1 MERILKIVID
11 LLKGATYDLETKFTQ
26 ADSQSHY
33 LQIDFSDTSLN
44 FSGVSMKVNFIRS
57 DGVAVTTS
65 KASVTSSNKVQI
77 PTNALAKFGEL
88 GIEIILIKGDSIL
101 TVNKLIRVTVIK
113 TLAGE
118 GIDLEIGDSFLNEI
132 NQLTVNL
139 SKVLTGEGDKQ
150 IERVRATGNEV
161 VKQVESILG
170 NNPEG
175 GNAAAVGGLSR
186 AGIETLIDN
195 VVGKV
200 EDGKFPLTSA
210 EVGKVYEAVNG
221 KKYKCIT
228 AYSGSSLSTPNANFI
243 EMSLNNHADR
253 LDNLK
258 EYQYYLKIELSN
270 GPNEKEKGNVCIIP
284 FYSYSSSNE
293 KSINSAITIMFR
305 QHFHYGNYT
314 GIFGVA
320 LAPYLRYKNDSKKSE
335 SYGPKPSLMYSSRF
349 SETIGK
355 FGIKILI
362 GEESH
367 KPEIHVAWKGDST
380 FFRTT
385 FSCNDRITFEEP
397 RYETQDI
404 NDDESF
410 VWM

>member
-11 LLKGATYDLETKFTQ
+11 LLRGATYDYETKFTQ

-33 LQIDFSDTSLN
+33 LQIDFKDTEID

-221 KKYKCIT
+221 KKYKCIK

-253 LDNLK
+253 LDNLFISSNVVIPQWSKKGTIITK
-258 EYQYYLKIELSN
+258 ELKIPENYSIADCLVVCRIDTSN
-270 GPNEKEKGNVCIIP
+270 LENNSTYPLESSTIS
-284 FYSYSSSNE
+284 YSYTTN
-293 KSINSAITIMFR
+293 
-305 QHFHYGNYT
+305 G
-314 GIFGVA
+314 
-320 LAPYLRYKNDSKKSE
+320 L
-335 SYGPKPSLMYSSRF
+335 
-349 SETIGK
+349 
-355 FGIKILI
+355 IKVSPT
-362 GEESH
+362 E
-367 KPEIHVAWKGDST
+367 
-380 FFRTT
+380 
-385 FSCNDRITFEEP
+385 
-397 RYETQDI
+397 DI
-404 NDDESF
+404 NENSRRAHIF
-410 VWM
+410 AVLRKK

>member
-11 LLKGATYDLETKFTQ
+11 LLRGATYDYEIKFTQ

-33 LQIDFSDTSLN
+33 LQIDFSDTSLK

-221 KKYKCIT
+221 KKYKCIK

-253 LDNLK
+253 LDNLS
-258 EYQYYLKIELSN
+258 EIYLSISDNDTNNSIL
-270 GPNEKEKGNVCIIP
+270 EK
-284 FYSYSSSNE
+284 
-293 KSINSAITIMFR
+293 INSELTKGFFSLVVIFKNTTKNFNILLKKTNLNKIKGIQIIFQKWNSSGEVTIS
-305 QHFHYGNYT
+305 NLASDNLT
-314 GIFGVA
+314 SGIGDDFNGASYKGTMVGATLTVKTSSGGV
-320 LAPYLRYKNDSKKSE
+320 YLIQSAHLFNKS
-335 SYGPKPSLMYSSRF
+335 
-349 SETIGK
+349 
-355 FGIKILI
+355 
-362 GEESH
+362 
-367 KPEIHVAWKGDST
+367 
-380 FFRTT
+380 
-385 FSCNDRITFEEP
+385 
-397 RYETQDI
+397 
-404 NDDESF
+404 
-410 VWM
+410 

>member
-11 LLKGATYDLETKFTQ
+11 LLRGATYDLETKFTQ

-33 LQIDFSDTSLN
+33 LQIDFRDTSLN

-88 GIEIILIKGDSIL
+88 GIEIILIKGNSIL

-221 KKYKCIT
+221 KKYKCIK

-253 LDNLK
+253 LDNLS
-258 EYQYYLKIELSN
+258 EIYLSISDNDTNDSIL
-270 GPNEKEKGNVCIIP
+270 EK
-284 FYSYSSSNE
+284 
-293 KSINSAITIMFR
+293 INSELTKGFFSLVVIFKNTTKNFNILLKKTNLNKIKGIQIIFQKWNSSGEVTIS
-305 QHFHYGNYT
+305 NLASDNLT
-314 GIFGVA
+314 SGIGDEFNGASYKGTMVGATLTVKTSSGGV
-320 LAPYLRYKNDSKKSE
+320 YLIQSAHLFNKS
-335 SYGPKPSLMYSSRF
+335 
-349 SETIGK
+349 
-355 FGIKILI
+355 
-362 GEESH
+362 
-367 KPEIHVAWKGDST
+367 
-380 FFRTT
+380 
-385 FSCNDRITFEEP
+385 
-397 RYETQDI
+397 
-404 NDDESF
+404 
-410 VWM
+410 

>member
-11 LLKGATYDLETKFTQ
+11 LLRGATYDYETKFTQ

-88 GIEIILIKGDSIL
+88 GIEIILIKGNSIL

-221 KKYKCIT
+221 KKYKCIK

-253 LDNLK
+253 LDNL
-258 EYQYYLKIELSN
+258 
-270 GPNEKEKGNVCIIP
+270 
-284 FYSYSSSNE
+284 
-293 KSINSAITIMFR
+293 
-305 QHFHYGNYT
+305 
-314 GIFGVA
+314 FGVIQFDGGEN
-320 LAPYLRYKNDSKKSE
+320 LGKIIGYKLIQDDFKKLSFIFSYDSSKANQYGEVTINIPNIFSNTNITGSICANDISSFVLDSVLQSE
-335 SYGPKPSLMYSSRF
+335 IKVISNTR
-349 SETIGK
+349 
-355 FGIKILI
+355 IKIKITYQTKDGTIVKFTKPCKCLI
-362 GEESH
+362 
-367 KPEIHVAWKGDST
+367 EILEIKAL
-380 FFRTT
+380 
-385 FSCNDRITFEEP
+385 
-397 RYETQDI
+397 
-404 NDDESF
+404 
-410 VWM
+410 

>member
-11 LLKGATYDLETKFTQ
+11 LLRGATYDYETKFTQ

-33 LQIDFSDTSLN
+33 LQIDFKDTEID

-57 DGVAVTTS
+57 DGIAVTTS

-88 GIEIILIKGDSIL
+88 GIEIILIKGNSIL

-118 GIDLEIGDSFLNEI
+118 GTDLEIGDSFLNEI

-221 KKYKCIT
+221 KKYKCIK

-253 LDNLK
+253 LDNLGNPLPKFYKFTLTK
-258 EYQYYLKIELSN
+258 EPLY
-270 GPNEKEKGNVCIIP
+270 
-284 FYSYSSSNE
+284 
-293 KSINSAITIMFR
+293 
-305 QHFHYGNYT
+305 
-314 GIFGVA
+314 
-320 LAPYLRYKNDSKKSE
+320 
-335 SYGPKPSLMYSSRF
+335 
-349 SETIGK
+349 IGK
-355 FGIKILI
+355 GLFLVYRFHNGFYVQSKLYLMSISNFTGDVDKFVQPISLDSLTQNNAYSLEYNPKTAQVKISSLAKDNRADYIFMKLI
-362 GEESH
+362 
-367 KPEIHVAWKGDST
+367 
-380 FFRTT
+380 
-385 FSCNDRITFEEP
+385 
-397 RYETQDI
+397 
-404 NDDESF
+404 
-410 VWM
+410 

>member
-11 LLKGATYDLETKFTQ
+11 LLRGATYDYETKFTQ

-33 LQIDFSDTSLN
+33 LQIDFKDTEID

-118 GIDLEIGDSFLNEI
+118 GTDLEIGDSFLNEI

-221 KKYKCIT
+221 KKYKCIK

-253 LDNLK
+253 LDNLFDN
-258 EYQYYLKIELSN
+258 YTVYNLNSTDHASL
-270 GPNEKEKGNVCIIP
+270 
-284 FYSYSSSNE
+284 E
-293 KSINSAITIMFR
+293 KSVILSEIHRCNNLVMIFGMIRINNNSPIVDVEVPELLRPKSTITFVTNSVKSMLDKNGSTHTCRLQTDGRIVAL
-305 QHFHYGNYT
+305 GNSHQDN
-314 GIFGVA
+314 GIFFI
-320 LAPYLRYKNDSKKSE
+320 
-335 SYGPKPSLMYSSRF
+335 SYG
-349 SETIGK
+349 I
-355 FGIKILI
+355 
-362 GEESH
+362 
-367 KPEIHVAWKGDST
+367 
-380 FFRTT
+380 
-385 FSCNDRITFEEP
+385 
-397 RYETQDI
+397 
-404 NDDESF
+404 
-410 VWM
+410 

>member
-11 LLKGATYDLETKFTQ
+11 LLRGATYDYETKFTQ

-33 LQIDFSDTSLN
+33 LQIDFKDTEID

-221 KKYKCIT
+221 KKYKCIK

-253 LDNLK
+253 LDNLSGIE
-258 EYQYYLKIELSN
+258 EYNYLYVNRANNYPQNI
-270 GPNEKEKGNVCIIP
+270 GD
-284 FYSYSSSNE
+284 
-293 KSINSAITIMFR
+293 TI
-305 QHFHYGNYT
+305 
-314 GIFGVA
+314 V
-320 LAPYLRYKNDSKKSE
+320 LSE
-335 SYGPKPSLMYSSRF
+335 SYSKYHFINIEVVNSGIFREYLIPTQELTQIENLNYKYNINGFILKPSKDGTTLSIVDIPKDGYKKLN
-349 SETIGK
+349 IIA
-355 FGIKILI
+355 GILK
-362 GEESH
+362 
-367 KPEIHVAWKGDST
+367 K
-380 FFRTT
+380 
-385 FSCNDRITFEEP
+385 
-397 RYETQDI
+397 
-404 NDDESF
+404 
-410 VWM
+410 

>member
-1 MERILKIVID
+1 MERILKITID
-11 LLKGATYDLETKFTQ
+11 LLRGATYDYETKFTQ

-88 GIEIILIKGDSIL
+88 GIEIILIKGNSIL

-221 KKYKCIT
+221 KKYKCIK
-228 AYSGSSLSTPNANFI
+228 AYSGSSLRTPNANFI

-253 LDNLK
+253 LDNLS
-258 EYQYYLKIELSN
+258 EIYLSISDNDTNDSIL
-270 GPNEKEKGNVCIIP
+270 EK
-284 FYSYSSSNE
+284 
-293 KSINSAITIMFR
+293 INSELTKGFFSLVVIFKNTTKNFNILLKKTNLNKIKGIQIIFQKWNSSGEVTIS
-305 QHFHYGNYT
+305 NLASDNLT
-314 GIFGVA
+314 SGIGDDFNGASYKGTMVGATLTVKTSSGGV
-320 LAPYLRYKNDSKKSE
+320 YLIQSAHLFNKS
-335 SYGPKPSLMYSSRF
+335 
-349 SETIGK
+349 
-355 FGIKILI
+355 
-362 GEESH
+362 
-367 KPEIHVAWKGDST
+367 
-380 FFRTT
+380 
-385 FSCNDRITFEEP
+385 
-397 RYETQDI
+397 
-404 NDDESF
+404 
-410 VWM
+410 

>member
-88 GIEIILIKGDSIL
+88 RIEIILIKGDSIL

-221 KKYKCIT
+221 KKYKCIK

-253 LDNLK
+253 LDNLSK
-258 EYQYYLKIELSN
+258 TYKIINISKDLVIGKNIIQLSDFGINYDDISSYKIGITLSKDGAIYWAPEYHYKDRYYEHGFCHFFSSDTNGWATSTNRTADSYIGFNYQTITIIIPKNISAILYLK
-270 GPNEKEKGNVCIIP
+270 
-284 FYSYSSSNE
+284 
-293 KSINSAITIMFR
+293 
-305 QHFHYGNYT
+305 
-314 GIFGVA
+314 
-320 LAPYLRYKNDSKKSE
+320 YL
-335 SYGPKPSLMYSSRF
+335 
-349 SETIGK
+349 
-355 FGIKILI
+355 
-362 GEESH
+362 
-367 KPEIHVAWKGDST
+367 
-380 FFRTT
+380 
-385 FSCNDRITFEEP
+385 
-397 RYETQDI
+397 
-404 NDDESF
+404 
-410 VWM
+410 

>member
-11 LLKGATYDLETKFTQ
+11 LLRGATYDLETKFTQ

-33 LQIDFSDTSLN
+33 LQIDFRDTSLN

-88 GIEIILIKGDSIL
+88 GIEIILIKGNSIL

-200 EDGKFPLTSA
+200 EDGKFPLTST

-221 KKYKCIT
+221 KKYKCIK

-253 LDNLK
+253 LDNLITFTK
-258 EYQYYLKIELSN
+258 DNNKNCLKYSN
-270 GPNEKEKGNVCIIP
+270 GLMIQYGQITDYTSEMGSILIIP
-284 FYSYSSSNE
+284 FLEPFKSTAFWAASALNAAKAYPSRILDC
-293 KSINSAITIMFR
+293 KSIEISFNGGSSYISWLV
-305 QHFHYGNYT
+305 
-314 GIFGVA
+314 FG
-320 LAPYLRYKNDSKKSE
+320 
-335 SYGPKPSLMYSSRF
+335 
-349 SETIGK
+349 T
-355 FGIKILI
+355 
-362 GEESH
+362 
-367 KPEIHVAWKGDST
+367 WK
-380 FFRTT
+380 
-385 FSCNDRITFEEP
+385 
-397 RYETQDI
+397 
-404 NDDESF
+404 
-410 VWM
+410 

>member
-139 SKVLTGEGDKQ
+139 SKILTGEGDKQ

-210 EVGKVYEAVNG
+210 EVGRVYEAVNG

-253 LDNLK
+253 LDNLITFTK
-258 EYQYYLKIELSN
+258 DNNKNCLKYSN
-270 GPNEKEKGNVCIIP
+270 GLMIQYGQITDYTPEMGSILTIP
-284 FYSYSSSNE
+284 FLEPFKSTAFWAASALNAAKAYPSRILEY
-293 KSINSAITIMFR
+293 KSIEISFNGGSSYISWLV
-305 QHFHYGNYT
+305 
-314 GIFGVA
+314 FG
-320 LAPYLRYKNDSKKSE
+320 
-335 SYGPKPSLMYSSRF
+335 
-349 SETIGK
+349 T
-355 FGIKILI
+355 
-362 GEESH
+362 
-367 KPEIHVAWKGDST
+367 WK
-380 FFRTT
+380 
-385 FSCNDRITFEEP
+385 
-397 RYETQDI
+397 
-404 NDDESF
+404 
-410 VWM
+410 

>member
-11 LLKGATYDLETKFTQ
+11 LLRGATYDYETKFTQ

-33 LQIDFSDTSLN
+33 LQIDFKDTEID

-88 GIEIILIKGDSIL
+88 GIEIILIKGNSIL

-195 VVGKV
+195 IVGKV

-221 KKYKCIT
+221 KKYKCIK

-253 LDNLK
+253 LDNLITFTK
-258 EYQYYLKIELSN
+258 DNNKNCLKYSN
-270 GPNEKEKGNVCIIP
+270 GLMIQYGQITDYTPEMGSILTIP
-284 FYSYSSSNE
+284 FLEPFKSTAFWAASALNAAKAYPSRILEY
-293 KSINSAITIMFR
+293 KSIEISFNGGSSYISWLV
-305 QHFHYGNYT
+305 
-314 GIFGVA
+314 FG
-320 LAPYLRYKNDSKKSE
+320 
-335 SYGPKPSLMYSSRF
+335 
-349 SETIGK
+349 T
-355 FGIKILI
+355 
-362 GEESH
+362 
-367 KPEIHVAWKGDST
+367 WK
-380 FFRTT
+380 
-385 FSCNDRITFEEP
+385 
-397 RYETQDI
+397 
-404 NDDESF
+404 
-410 VWM
+410 

>member
-11 LLKGATYDLETKFTQ
+11 LLRGATYDYETKFTQ

-221 KKYKCIT
+221 KKYKCIK

-253 LDNLK
+253 LDNL
-258 EYQYYLKIELSN
+258 
-270 GPNEKEKGNVCIIP
+270 
-284 FYSYSSSNE
+284 
-293 KSINSAITIMFR
+293 
-305 QHFHYGNYT
+305 
-314 GIFGVA
+314 FGVIQFDGGEN
-320 LAPYLRYKNDSKKSE
+320 LGKIIGYKLIQDDFKKLSFIFSYDSSKANQYGEVTINIPNIFSNTNITGSICANDISSFVLDSVLQSE
-335 SYGPKPSLMYSSRF
+335 IKVISNTR
-349 SETIGK
+349 
-355 FGIKILI
+355 IKIKITYQTKDGTIVKFTKPCKCLI
-362 GEESH
+362 
-367 KPEIHVAWKGDST
+367 EILEIKAL
-380 FFRTT
+380 
-385 FSCNDRITFEEP
+385 
-397 RYETQDI
+397 
-404 NDDESF
+404 
-410 VWM
+410 

>member
-210 EVGKVYEAVNG
+210 EVGRVYEAVNG

-253 LDNLK
+253 LDNLQEK
-258 EYQYYLKIELSN
+258 QAFYKDTEYGSFSMRKFGNICYLHVVIASNKFTTPISSTTKIDISLPEEFIPKNGNEYFTIITPKNNKHMLYKISN
-270 GPNEKEKGNVCIIP
+270 VGEIEIIP
-284 FYSYSSSNE
+284 ISISGTNVSSSD
-293 KSINSAITIMFR
+293 FV
-305 QHFHYGNYT
+305 GT
-314 GIFGVA
+314 GVYYRIV
-320 LAPYLRYKNDSKKSE
+320 YE
-335 SYGPKPSLMYSSRF
+335 
-349 SETIGK
+349 GK
-355 FGIKILI
+355 
-362 GEESH
+362 
-367 KPEIHVAWKGDST
+367 
-380 FFRTT
+380 
-385 FSCNDRITFEEP
+385 
-397 RYETQDI
+397 
-404 NDDESF
+404 
-410 VWM
+410 

>member
-11 LLKGATYDLETKFTQ
+11 LLRGATYDYETKFTQ

-33 LQIDFSDTSLN
+33 LQIDFKDTEID

-88 GIEIILIKGDSIL
+88 GIEIILIKGNSIL

-221 KKYKCIT
+221 KKYKCIK

-253 LDNLK
+253 LDNLIK
-258 EYQYYLKIELSN
+258 YITFDTGNTTYDVIESKIAEYINLGISDIRIVLLGMADISLSAFRFNPNRRSNIRILILKW
-270 GPNEKEKGNVCIIP
+270 
-284 FYSYSSSNE
+284 
-293 KSINSAITIMFR
+293 NSQGIITI
-305 QHFHYGNYT
+305 NNIEAD
-314 GIFGVA
+314 GISA
-320 LAPYLRYKNDSKKSE
+320 DSE
-335 SYGPKPSLMYSSRF
+335 S
-349 SETIGK
+349 IGTS
-355 FGIKILI
+355 FKI
-362 GEESH
+362 
-367 KPEIHVAWKGDST
+367 ST
-380 FFRTT
+380 FGRSIDLFYANARPYIIGGYGYTKA
-385 FSCNDRITFEEP
+385 
-397 RYETQDI
+397 
-404 NDDESF
+404 
-410 VWM
+410 

>member
-11 LLKGATYDLETKFTQ
+11 LLRGATYDYETKFTQ

-33 LQIDFSDTSLN
+33 LQIDFSDTSLK

-221 KKYKCIT
+221 KKYKCIK

-253 LDNLK
+253 LDNLS
-258 EYQYYLKIELSN
+258 EIYLSISDNDTNNSIL
-270 GPNEKEKGNVCIIP
+270 EK
-284 FYSYSSSNE
+284 
-293 KSINSAITIMFR
+293 INSELTKGFFSLVVIFKNTTKNFNILLKKTNLNKIKGIQIIFQKWNSSGEVTIS
-305 QHFHYGNYT
+305 NLASDNLT
-314 GIFGVA
+314 SGIGDDFNGASYKGTMVGATLTVKTSSGGV
-320 LAPYLRYKNDSKKSE
+320 YLIQSAHLFNKS
-335 SYGPKPSLMYSSRF
+335 
-349 SETIGK
+349 
-355 FGIKILI
+355 
-362 GEESH
+362 
-367 KPEIHVAWKGDST
+367 
-380 FFRTT
+380 
-385 FSCNDRITFEEP
+385 
-397 RYETQDI
+397 
-404 NDDESF
+404 
-410 VWM
+410 

>member
-1 MERILKIVID
+1 
-11 LLKGATYDLETKFTQ
+11 
-26 ADSQSHY
+26 
-33 LQIDFSDTSLN
+33 
-44 FSGVSMKVNFIRS
+44 MKVNFIRS

-150 IERVRATGNEV
+150 IERVRVTGNEV

-221 KKYKCIT
+221 KKYKCIK

-253 LDNLK
+253 LDNLS
-258 EYQYYLKIELSN
+258 EIYLSISDNDTNDSIL
-270 GPNEKEKGNVCIIP
+270 EK
-284 FYSYSSSNE
+284 
-293 KSINSAITIMFR
+293 INSELTKGFFSLVVIFKNTTKNFNILLKKTNLNKIKGIQIIFQKWNSSGEVTIS
-305 QHFHYGNYT
+305 NLASDNLT
-314 GIFGVA
+314 SGIGDDFNGASYKGTMVGATLTVKTSSGGV
-320 LAPYLRYKNDSKKSE
+320 YLIQSAHLFNKS
-335 SYGPKPSLMYSSRF
+335 
-349 SETIGK
+349 
-355 FGIKILI
+355 
-362 GEESH
+362 
-367 KPEIHVAWKGDST
+367 
-380 FFRTT
+380 
-385 FSCNDRITFEEP
+385 
-397 RYETQDI
+397 
-404 NDDESF
+404 
-410 VWM
+410 

>member
-11 LLKGATYDLETKFTQ
+11 LLRGATYDLETKFTQ

-33 LQIDFSDTSLN
+33 LQIDFRDTSLN

-88 GIEIILIKGDSIL
+88 GIEIILIKGNSIL

-221 KKYKCIT
+221 KKYKCIK

-253 LDNLK
+253 LDNLSTK
-258 EYQYYLKIELSN
+258 YFKFKYNESEDQETNSILLLNFINKCLESAKNIDILILGGNNKICSIDAKLIVSRATSVIHLTIWNFLSLTINHLEL
-270 GPNEKEKGNVCIIP
+270 
-284 FYSYSSSNE
+284 
-293 KSINSAITIMFR
+293 NSDDNNSITINR
-305 QHFHYGNYT
+305 SGHNL
-314 GIFGVA
+314 I
-320 LAPYLRYKNDSKKSE
+320 LWN
-335 SYGPKPSLMYSSRF
+335 SSWDLWNSRHN
-349 SETIGK
+349 TWNIIG
-355 FGIKILI
+355 GY
-362 GEESH
+362 
-367 KPEIHVAWKGDST
+367 W
-380 FFRTT
+380 
-385 FSCNDRITFEEP
+385 
-397 RYETQDI
+397 
-404 NDDESF
+404 
-410 VWM
+410 W

>member
-11 LLKGATYDLETKFTQ
+11 LLRGATYDYETKFTQ

-33 LQIDFSDTSLN
+33 LQIDFRDTSLN

-221 KKYKCIT
+221 KKYKCIK

-253 LDNLK
+253 LDNLS
-258 EYQYYLKIELSN
+258 EIYLSISDNDTNDSIL
-270 GPNEKEKGNVCIIP
+270 EK
-284 FYSYSSSNE
+284 
-293 KSINSAITIMFR
+293 INSELTKGFFSLVVIFKNTTKNFNILLKKT
-305 QHFHYGNYT
+305 NLNKIK
-314 GIFGVA
+314 GIQIIFQKWNSSGEVIISNLASDNLTSGIGDEFNGASYKGTMVGATLTVKTSSGGV
-320 LAPYLRYKNDSKKSE
+320 YLIQSAHLFNKS
-335 SYGPKPSLMYSSRF
+335 
-349 SETIGK
+349 
-355 FGIKILI
+355 
-362 GEESH
+362 
-367 KPEIHVAWKGDST
+367 
-380 FFRTT
+380 
-385 FSCNDRITFEEP
+385 
-397 RYETQDI
+397 
-404 NDDESF
+404 
-410 VWM
+410 

>member
-11 LLKGATYDLETKFTQ
+11 LLRGATYDYETKFTQ

-33 LQIDFSDTSLN
+33 LQIDFKDTEID

-221 KKYKCIT
+221 KKYKCIK

-253 LDNLK
+253 LDNLITFTK
-258 EYQYYLKIELSN
+258 DNNKNCLKYSN
-270 GPNEKEKGNVCIIP
+270 GLMIQYGQITDYTPEMGSILTIP
-284 FYSYSSSNE
+284 FLEPFKSTVFWAASALNVAKAYPSRILEY
-293 KSINSAITIMFR
+293 KSIEISFNGGSSYISWLV
-305 QHFHYGNYT
+305 
-314 GIFGVA
+314 FG
-320 LAPYLRYKNDSKKSE
+320 
-335 SYGPKPSLMYSSRF
+335 
-349 SETIGK
+349 T
-355 FGIKILI
+355 
-362 GEESH
+362 
-367 KPEIHVAWKGDST
+367 WK
-380 FFRTT
+380 
-385 FSCNDRITFEEP
+385 
-397 RYETQDI
+397 
-404 NDDESF
+404 
-410 VWM
+410 

>member
-210 EVGKVYEAVNG
+210 EVGRVYEAVNG

-253 LDNLK
+253 LDNLWK
-258 EYQYYLKIELSN
+258 NMFVYSGYVNRTNNYPQNI
-270 GPNEKEKGNVCIIP
+270 GDTII
-284 FYSYSSSNE
+284 
-293 KSINSAITIMFR
+293 
-305 QHFHYGNYT
+305 
-314 GIFGVA
+314 
-320 LAPYLRYKNDSKKSE
+320 LSE
-335 SYGPKPSLMYSSRF
+335 SYSKYHFINIEVVNSGIFREYLIPTQELTQTENLDYKYNINGFILKPSKDGTTLSIVDIPKDGYKKLN
-349 SETIGK
+349 IIA
-355 FGIKILI
+355 GILK
-362 GEESH
+362 
-367 KPEIHVAWKGDST
+367 K
-380 FFRTT
+380 
-385 FSCNDRITFEEP
+385 
-397 RYETQDI
+397 
-404 NDDESF
+404 
-410 VWM
+410 

>member
-1 MERILKIVID
+1 MERILKITID
-11 LLKGATYDLETKFTQ
+11 LLRGATYDYETKFTQ

-88 GIEIILIKGDSIL
+88 GIEIILIKGNSIL

-139 SKVLTGEGDKQ
+139 SKVLTVEGDKQ

-221 KKYKCIT
+221 KKYKCIK

-253 LDNLK
+253 LDNL
-258 EYQYYLKIELSN
+258 
-270 GPNEKEKGNVCIIP
+270 
-284 FYSYSSSNE
+284 
-293 KSINSAITIMFR
+293 
-305 QHFHYGNYT
+305 
-314 GIFGVA
+314 FGVIQFDGGEN
-320 LAPYLRYKNDSKKSE
+320 LGKIIGYKLIQDDFKKLSFIFSYDSSKANQYGEVTINIPNIFSNTNITGSICANDISSFVLDSVLQSE
-335 SYGPKPSLMYSSRF
+335 IKVISNTR
-349 SETIGK
+349 
-355 FGIKILI
+355 IKIKITYQTKGGTIVKFTNPYKYLI
-362 GEESH
+362 
-367 KPEIHVAWKGDST
+367 EILEIKAL
-380 FFRTT
+380 
-385 FSCNDRITFEEP
+385 
-397 RYETQDI
+397 
-404 NDDESF
+404 
-410 VWM
+410 

>member
-1 MERILKIVID
+1 MERILKITID
-11 LLKGATYDLETKFTQ
+11 LLRGATYDYETKFTQ

-33 LQIDFSDTSLN
+33 LQIDFRDTSLN

-88 GIEIILIKGDSIL
+88 GIEIILIKGNSIL

-221 KKYKCIT
+221 KKYKCIK

-253 LDNLK
+253 LDNL
-258 EYQYYLKIELSN
+258 
-270 GPNEKEKGNVCIIP
+270 
-284 FYSYSSSNE
+284 
-293 KSINSAITIMFR
+293 
-305 QHFHYGNYT
+305 
-314 GIFGVA
+314 FGVIQFDGGEN
-320 LAPYLRYKNDSKKSE
+320 LGKIIGYKLIQDDFKKLSFIFSYDSSKANQYGEVTINIPNIFSNTNITGSICANDISSFVLDSVLQSE
-335 SYGPKPSLMYSSRF
+335 IKVISNTR
-349 SETIGK
+349 
-355 FGIKILI
+355 IKIKITYQTKDGTIVKFTKPCKCLI
-362 GEESH
+362 
-367 KPEIHVAWKGDST
+367 EILEIKAL
-380 FFRTT
+380 
-385 FSCNDRITFEEP
+385 
-397 RYETQDI
+397 
-404 NDDESF
+404 
-410 VWM
+410 

>member
-11 LLKGATYDLETKFTQ
+11 LLRGATYDYETKFTQ

-33 LQIDFSDTSLN
+33 LQIDFKDTEID

-88 GIEIILIKGDSIL
+88 GIEIILIKGNSIL

-118 GIDLEIGDSFLNEI
+118 GTDLEIGDSFLNEI

-221 KKYKCIT
+221 KKYKCIK

-253 LDNLK
+253 LDNLITFTK
-258 EYQYYLKIELSN
+258 DNNKNCLKYSN
-270 GPNEKEKGNVCIIP
+270 GLMIQYGQITDYTPEMGSILTIP
-284 FYSYSSSNE
+284 FLEPFKSTVFWAASALNAAKAYPSRILEY
-293 KSINSAITIMFR
+293 KSIEISFNGGSSYISWLV
-305 QHFHYGNYT
+305 
-314 GIFGVA
+314 FG
-320 LAPYLRYKNDSKKSE
+320 
-335 SYGPKPSLMYSSRF
+335 
-349 SETIGK
+349 T
-355 FGIKILI
+355 
-362 GEESH
+362 
-367 KPEIHVAWKGDST
+367 WK
-380 FFRTT
+380 
-385 FSCNDRITFEEP
+385 
-397 RYETQDI
+397 
-404 NDDESF
+404 
-410 VWM
+410 

>member
-11 LLKGATYDLETKFTQ
+11 LLRGATYDYETKFTQ

-33 LQIDFSDTSLN
+33 LQIDFKDTEID

-195 VVGKV
+195 IVGKV

-221 KKYKCIT
+221 KKYKCIK

-253 LDNLK
+253 LDNLFEIK
-258 EYQYYLKIELSN
+258 EQIGTQKIIQLSNLKI
-270 GPNEKEKGNVCIIP
+270 
-284 FYSYSSSNE
+284 
-293 KSINSAITIMFR
+293 
-305 QHFHYGNYT
+305 
-314 GIFGVA
+314 IFGVSENNNNEKIKIFFKEQFNIIFNVLITA
-320 LAPYLRYKNDSKKSE
+320 YGNDPTTVRISHGSISKTSFE
-335 SYGPKPSLMYSSRF
+335 AVWQQF
-349 SETIGK
+349 SGNDPITWVA
-355 FGIKILI
+355 FGI
-362 GEESH
+362 
-367 KPEIHVAWKGDST
+367 
-380 FFRTT
+380 
-385 FSCNDRITFEEP
+385 
-397 RYETQDI
+397 
-404 NDDESF
+404 
-410 VWM
+410 

>member
-11 LLKGATYDLETKFTQ
+11 LLRGATYDYETKFTQ

-65 KASVTSSNKVQI
+65 KASVTPSNKVQI

-88 GIEIILIKGDSIL
+88 RIEIILIKGDSIL

-221 KKYKCIT
+221 KKYKCIK

-253 LDNLK
+253 LDNLFEIEK
-258 EYQYYLKIELSN
+258 KNNSVLYIKPSTTRTYRLKKHVYGKLTA
-270 GPNEKEKGNVCIIP
+270 IIIL
-284 FYSYSSSNE
+284 FHETHDVQDLYF
-293 KSINSAITIMFR
+293 INSYDRTD
-305 QHFHYGNYT
+305 G
-314 GIFGVA
+314 FGYVHA
-320 LAPYLRYKNDSKKSE
+320 RPILAPAGNKVTADGEIFTITAISTGVFAVFLT
-335 SYGPKPSLMYSSRF
+335 PKFYDG
-349 SETIGK
+349 TID
-355 FGIKILI
+355 FM
-362 GEESH
+362 EYFE
-367 KPEIHVAWKGDST
+367 D
-380 FFRTT
+380 
-385 FSCNDRITFEEP
+385 IT
-397 RYETQDI
+397 DL
-404 NDDESF
+404 
-410 VWM
+410 

>member
-11 LLKGATYDLETKFTQ
+11 LLRGATYDYETKFTQ

-33 LQIDFSDTSLN
+33 LQIDFKDTEID

-221 KKYKCIT
+221 KKYKCIK

-253 LDNLK
+253 LDNLITFTK
-258 EYQYYLKIELSN
+258 DNNKNCLKYSN
-270 GPNEKEKGNVCIIP
+270 GLMIQYGQITDYTPEMGSILTIP
-284 FYSYSSSNE
+284 FLEPFKSTAFWAASALNAAKAYPSRILEY
-293 KSINSAITIMFR
+293 KSIEISFNGGSSYISWLV
-305 QHFHYGNYT
+305 
-314 GIFGVA
+314 FG
-320 LAPYLRYKNDSKKSE
+320 
-335 SYGPKPSLMYSSRF
+335 
-349 SETIGK
+349 T
-355 FGIKILI
+355 
-362 GEESH
+362 
-367 KPEIHVAWKGDST
+367 WK
-380 FFRTT
+380 
-385 FSCNDRITFEEP
+385 
-397 RYETQDI
+397 
-404 NDDESF
+404 
-410 VWM
+410 

>member
-1 MERILKIVID
+1 MERILKITID
-11 LLKGATYDLETKFTQ
+11 LLRGATYDYETKFTQ

-33 LQIDFSDTSLN
+33 LQIDFRDTSLN

-88 GIEIILIKGDSIL
+88 GIEIILIKGNSIL

-221 KKYKCIT
+221 KKYKCIK

-253 LDNLK
+253 LDNLS
-258 EYQYYLKIELSN
+258 EIYLSISN
-270 GPNEKEKGNVCIIP
+270 NDTNDSILEK
-284 FYSYSSSNE
+284 
-293 KSINSAITIMFR
+293 INSELTKGFFSLVVIFKNTTKNFNILLKKTNLNKIKGIQIIFQKWNSSGEVTIS
-305 QHFHYGNYT
+305 NLASDNLT
-314 GIFGVA
+314 SGIGDDFNGASYKGTMVGATLTVKTSSGGV
-320 LAPYLRYKNDSKKSE
+320 YLIQSAHLFNKS
-335 SYGPKPSLMYSSRF
+335 
-349 SETIGK
+349 
-355 FGIKILI
+355 
-362 GEESH
+362 
-367 KPEIHVAWKGDST
+367 
-380 FFRTT
+380 
-385 FSCNDRITFEEP
+385 
-397 RYETQDI
+397 
-404 NDDESF
+404 
-410 VWM
+410 

>member
-11 LLKGATYDLETKFTQ
+11 LLRGATYDYETKFTQ

-221 KKYKCIT
+221 KKYKCIK

-253 LDNLK
+253 LDNLITNQILV
-258 EYQYYLKIELSN
+258 EKIKIQGKGTGIIEWQTIEIKLSKIKTIL
-270 GPNEKEKGNVCIIP
+270 GVSAVPIISQSQID
-284 FYSYSSSNE
+284 FLSYSITSIKYRVYSSSGE
-293 KSINSAITIMFR
+293 PVLSTNS
-305 QHFHYGNYT
+305 Y
-314 GIFGVA
+314 IFEMLV
-320 LAPYLRYKNDSKKSE
+320 
-335 SYGPKPSLMYSSRF
+335 
-349 SETIGK
+349 
-355 FGIKILI
+355 FG
-362 GEESH
+362 
-367 KPEIHVAWKGDST
+367 
-380 FFRTT
+380 
-385 FSCNDRITFEEP
+385 
-397 RYETQDI
+397 Y
-404 NDDESF
+404 
-410 VWM
+410 

>member
-11 LLKGATYDLETKFTQ
+11 LLRGATYDYETKFTQ

-33 LQIDFSDTSLN
+33 LQIDFKDTEID
-44 FSGVSMKVNFIRS
+44 FSEVSMKVNFIRS

-88 GIEIILIKGDSIL
+88 GIEIILIKGNSIL

-139 SKVLTGEGDKQ
+139 SKILTGEGDKQ

-210 EVGKVYEAVNG
+210 EVGRVYEAVNG

-253 LDNLK
+253 LDNLIK
-258 EYQYYLKIELSN
+258 YITFDTGNTTYDVIESKIAEYINLGISDIRIVLLGIADISLSAFRFNPNRKSNIRILILKW
-270 GPNEKEKGNVCIIP
+270 
-284 FYSYSSSNE
+284 
-293 KSINSAITIMFR
+293 NSQGIITINNIEADGIPA
-305 QHFHYGNYT
+305 GN
-314 GIFGVA
+314 
-320 LAPYLRYKNDSKKSE
+320 E
-335 SYGPKPSLMYSSRF
+335 S
-349 SETIGK
+349 IGAS
-355 FGIKILI
+355 FKI
-362 GEESH
+362 
-367 KPEIHVAWKGDST
+367 ST
-380 FFRTT
+380 FGRSIDLFYANARPY
-385 FSCNDRITFEEP
+385 IIGG
-397 RYETQDI
+397 YGYAKA
-404 NDDESF
+404 
-410 VWM
+410 

>member
-11 LLKGATYDLETKFTQ
+11 LLRGATYDYETKFTQ

-33 LQIDFSDTSLN
+33 LQIDFKDTEID

-88 GIEIILIKGDSIL
+88 GIEIILIKGNSIL

-221 KKYKCIT
+221 KKYKCIK

-253 LDNLK
+253 LDNLS
-258 EYQYYLKIELSN
+258 EIYLSISDNDTNDSILK
-270 GPNEKEKGNVCIIP
+270 K
-284 FYSYSSSNE
+284 
-293 KSINSAITIMFR
+293 INSELTKGFFSLVVIFKNTTKNFNILLKKT
-305 QHFHYGNYT
+305 NLNKIK
-314 GIFGVA
+314 GIQIIFQKWNSSGEVIISNLASDNLTSGIGDEFNGASYKGTMVGATLTVKTSSGGV
-320 LAPYLRYKNDSKKSE
+320 YLIQSAHLFNKS
-335 SYGPKPSLMYSSRF
+335 
-349 SETIGK
+349 
-355 FGIKILI
+355 
-362 GEESH
+362 
-367 KPEIHVAWKGDST
+367 
-380 FFRTT
+380 
-385 FSCNDRITFEEP
+385 
-397 RYETQDI
+397 
-404 NDDESF
+404 
-410 VWM
+410 

>member
-11 LLKGATYDLETKFTQ
+11 LLRGATYDYETKFTQ

-221 KKYKCIT
+221 KKYKCIK

-253 LDNLK
+253 LDNLITFTK
-258 EYQYYLKIELSN
+258 DNNKNCLKYSN
-270 GPNEKEKGNVCIIP
+270 GLMIQYGQITDYTPEMGLILTIP
-284 FYSYSSSNE
+284 FLEPFKSTAFWAASALNAAKAYPSRILDCESIEISFNGGSSYISWLV
-293 KSINSAITIMFR
+293 
-305 QHFHYGNYT
+305 
-314 GIFGVA
+314 FG
-320 LAPYLRYKNDSKKSE
+320 
-335 SYGPKPSLMYSSRF
+335 
-349 SETIGK
+349 T
-355 FGIKILI
+355 
-362 GEESH
+362 
-367 KPEIHVAWKGDST
+367 WK
-380 FFRTT
+380 
-385 FSCNDRITFEEP
+385 
-397 RYETQDI
+397 
-404 NDDESF
+404 
-410 VWM
+410 

>member
-11 LLKGATYDLETKFTQ
+11 LLRGATYDLETKFTQ

-33 LQIDFSDTSLN
+33 LQIDFRDTSLN

-88 GIEIILIKGDSIL
+88 RIEIILIKGDSIL

-221 KKYKCIT
+221 KKYKCIK

-253 LDNLK
+253 LDNLS
-258 EYQYYLKIELSN
+258 EIYLSISDNDTNDSIL
-270 GPNEKEKGNVCIIP
+270 EK
-284 FYSYSSSNE
+284 
-293 KSINSAITIMFR
+293 INSELTKGFFSLVVIFKNTTKNFNILLKKT
-305 QHFHYGNYT
+305 NLNKIK
-314 GIFGVA
+314 GIQIIFQKWNSSGEVIISNLASDNLTSGIGDEFNGASYKGTMVGATLTVKTSSGGV
-320 LAPYLRYKNDSKKSE
+320 YLIQSAHLFNKS
-335 SYGPKPSLMYSSRF
+335 
-349 SETIGK
+349 
-355 FGIKILI
+355 
-362 GEESH
+362 
-367 KPEIHVAWKGDST
+367 
-380 FFRTT
+380 
-385 FSCNDRITFEEP
+385 
-397 RYETQDI
+397 
-404 NDDESF
+404 
-410 VWM
+410 